1 METGEGGAQ
10 NSLEGLKQ
18 GEGGAQNSLE
28 GWKQVRVGLRTVWRD
43 GNR

>member
-1 METGEGGAQ
+1 MET
-10 NSLEGLKQ
+10 

-28 GWKQVRVGLRTVWRD
+28 GWKQVRVGSDQSGGMETGEGGLRRVWRD